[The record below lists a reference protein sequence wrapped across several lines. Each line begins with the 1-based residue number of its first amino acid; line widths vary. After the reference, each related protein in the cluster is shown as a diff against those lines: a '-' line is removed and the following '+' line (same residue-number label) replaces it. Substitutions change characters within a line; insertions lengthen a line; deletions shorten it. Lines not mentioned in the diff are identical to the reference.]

1 MDSWSELHISI
12 VYYSG
17 IFVALL
23 TSVIILLVLSPIESV
38 SKKIFGRLS
47 TVWNKS
53 FKTTL
58 ILGGLLGAMSMSFR
72 DCHGNYNDLLASK
85 SATLHKGIEQVATAF
100 DYLSVILAIWLIIFL
115 VALVKNNKPST
126 QHHL

>member
-58 ILGGLLGAMSMSFR
+58 ILGGLL
-72 DCHGNYNDLLASK
+72 
-85 SATLHKGIEQVATAF
+85 
-100 DYLSVILAIWLIIFL
+100 ILAQGSVFAPFIYTLF
-115 VALVKNNKPST
+115 
-126 QHHL
+126 